1 MFATWEAYEPS
12 NQQTAKTRGFRVKI
26 FPRILMRWFD
36 EGVICGQNMADVAP
50 LLKENGEP
58 FKVAVLI
65 PTINN
70 ADELEIVLE
79 RLSKQTYPDFEVV
92 ISDSKSKDHTKEVCE
107 KYGATWI
114 DDPSRN
120 RANAC
125 NYALEQMD
133 HDLVLFTDDD
143 TIPPLDWVEKL
154 VRWFDDPKVGAVG
167 GPNFAPDED
176 PFGAKCAD
184 VAFCTK
190 FMTAGTRYGA
200 QPKGKLVPITH
211 NPGVNCAHRMVNLR
225 EVGFFEDG
233 CIGAE
238 DVVLDAK
245 IQRKGHKLFIDPEN
259 VMPHRRRR
267 PFRPYM
273 KQMRNY
279 GYTRMV
285 ANKRWPEIAEWS
297 HTAIGFFPW
306 IVVAA
311 AISVIFGAATGG
323 AASDTWFTLSGE
335 WDISRIAFHI
345 PLGLAGIYIGI
356 SWLGAAIGTSPHRS
370 IGTVFLAPLFVFL
383 AHWAYGAGVNKAWK
397 EIRRTGGSAGVGE
410 QIDDRIRTA

>member
-1 MFATWEAYEPS
+1 MS
-12 NQQTAKTRGFRVKI
+12 
-26 FPRILMRWFD
+26 LRWFD
-36 EGVICGQNMADVAP
+36 EGGIIGHIMGEVSP
-50 LLKENGEP
+50 LLKDDGEAY
-58 FKVAVLI
+58 KIAILI

-70 ADELEIVLE
+70 ADELDIVLE
-79 RLSKQTYPDFEVV
+79 RLSKQTYSDFE
-92 ISDSKSKDHTKEVCE
+92 IIIADSKSKDHTKDVCE

-120 RANAC
+120 RADAC
-125 NYALEQMD
+125 NFALNQMD

-143 TIPPLDWVEKL
+143 TVPPLDWVEKL
-154 VRWFDDPKVGAVG
+154 VRWFKDPEVGAVG
-167 GPNFAPDED
+167 GPNFAPDDD

-200 QPKGKLVPITH
+200 QPKGELVPITH
-211 NPGVNCAHRMVNLR
+211 NPGVNCAHRMANLR
-225 EVGFFEDG
+225 EVNFFEPG

-245 IQRKGHKLFIDPEN
+245 IQRAGHKLFIDPTN
-259 VMPHRRRR
+259 VMPHRRRL

-285 ANKRWPEIAEWS
+285 ANKRWPEISEWS

-306 IVVAA
+306 IVIA
-311 AISVIFGAATGG
+311 AIGCL
-323 AASDTWFTLSGE
+323 ASGLWMSGFNVWPTDDLVARSLIHVPGTLMV
-335 WDISRIAFHI
+335 
-345 PLGLAGIYIGI
+345 IYILI

-383 AHWAYGAGVNKAWK
+383 AQWAYGQGVNKAWR
-397 EIRRTGGSAGVGE
+397 EIRRTGGRAGEGA
-410 QIDDRIRTA
+410 QIDDRVRTA

>member
-1 MFATWEAYEPS
+1 MSQSTGPIMAE
-12 NQQTAKTRGFRVKI
+12 QTGRAV
-26 FPRILMRWFD
+26 
-36 EGVICGQNMADVAP
+36 DV
-50 LLKENGEP
+50 LLKP
-58 FKVAVLI
+58 DRTPYKTAVLI

-70 ADELEIVLE
+70 ADELDIVLE
-79 RLSKQTYPDFEVV
+79 RLSRQTYPHFEVV
-92 ISDSKSKDHTKEVCE
+92 ISDSKSKDHTKQVCE

-120 RANAC
+120 RADAC
-125 NYALEQMD
+125 NFALQQMD

-154 VRWFDDPKVGAVG
+154 VRWFDNPDVGAVG
-167 GPNFAPDED
+167 GPNFAPDSD
-176 PFGAKCAD
+176 SFGSKCAD

-200 QPKGKLVPITH
+200 QPKGELVPITH
-211 NPGVNCAHRMVNLR
+211 NPGVNCAHRMAHLR
-225 EVGFFEDG
+225 EVGFFEEG

-245 IQRKGHKLFIDPEN
+245 IQRAGHKLFIDPSN

-267 PFRPYM
+267 PFKPYM

-285 ANKRWPEIAEWS
+285 ANKRWPEIAVWS

-306 IVVAA
+306 LAILTLACVTLGALLGGFAA
-311 AISVIFGAATGG
+311 E
-323 AASDTWFTLSGE
+323 TWFTLEGD
-335 WDISRIAFHI
+335 WTLARILAHI
-345 PLGLAGIYIGI
+345 PAGFIAADICLA
-356 SWLGAAIGTSPHRS
+356 WLGAAIGTSPHRS
-370 IGTVFLAPLFVFL
+370 FGTVLLAPLFVFL
-383 AHWAYGAGVNKAWK
+383 AHWAYGQGVNKAWR
-397 EIRRTGGSAGVGE
+397 EIRRTGGRAGEGS
-410 QIDDRIRTA
+410 QIDDRVRTA

>member
-1 MFATWEAYEPS
+1 MSEVS
-12 NQQTAKTRGFRVKI
+12 
-26 FPRILMRWFD
+26 
-36 EGVICGQNMADVAP
+36 P
-50 LLKENGEP
+50 LLKEDGEP
-58 FKVAVLI
+58 YKVAVLI

-70 ADELEIVLE
+70 ADELDIVLE
-79 RLSKQTYPDFEVV
+79 RLSKQTYNEFEIV
-92 ISDSKSKDHTKEVCE
+92 ISDSKSKDHTKSVCD
-107 KYGATWI
+107 KYGVTWI

-120 RANAC
+120 RADAC
-125 NYALEQMD
+125 NYALKQMD

-143 TIPPLDWVEKL
+143 TVPPLDWVEKL

-167 GPNFAPDED
+167 GPNFAPDDD

-211 NPGVNCAHRMVNLR
+211 NPGVNCAHRMANLR
-225 EVGFFEDG
+225 EVNFFEPG

-245 IQRKGHKLFIDPEN
+245 IQRAGHKLFIDPEN

-267 PFRPYM
+267 PFKPYM

-297 HTAIGFFPW
+297 HTAIGWFPW
-306 IVVAA
+306 IIIAA
-311 AISVIFGAATGG
+311 VISTGAGLY
-323 AASDTWFTLSGE
+323 LSGFNIMT
-335 WDISRIAFHI
+335 DDLLYRCLIHI
-345 PLGLAGIYIGI
+345 PGTLGLIYVLI
-356 SWLGAAIGTSPHRS
+356 SWLGAAIGTSPHRN
-370 IGTVFLAPLFVFL
+370 IGTVFFAPLFVFL
-383 AHWAYGAGVNKAWK
+383 AHWAYGQGVNKAWR

>member
-1 MFATWEAYEPS
+1 MQSGFGNSMSEA
-12 NQQTAKTRGFRVKI
+12 
-26 FPRILMRWFD
+26 
-36 EGVICGQNMADVAP
+36 GQP
-50 LLKENGEP
+50 IPQLLKEDGTP
-58 FKVAVLI
+58 YSAAVLI

-70 ADELEIVLE
+70 ADELDIVLE
-79 RLSKQTYPDFEVV
+79 RLSKQTYPHFELV
-92 ISDSKSKDHTKEVCE
+92 ISDSKSKDHTKQVCE
-107 KYGATWI
+107 KYGARWI
-114 DDPSRN
+114 EDPSRN
-120 RANAC
+120 RADAC
-125 NYALEQMD
+125 NFAFEQMD
-133 HDLVLFTDDD
+133 HDIVLFTDDD

-154 VRWFDDPKVGAVG
+154 IRWFEDPKVGAVG
-167 GPNFAPDED
+167 GPNFAPDSD

-200 QPKGKLVPITH
+200 QPKGVLVPIHH
-211 NPGVNCAHRMVNLR
+211 NPGVNCAHRMANLR
-225 EVGFFEDG
+225 EVGFFEEG

-245 IQRKGHKLFIDPEN
+245 IQRAGHKIFIDPTN
-259 VMPHRRRR
+259 VMPHRRRL

-285 ANKRWPEIAEWS
+285 ANKRWPEIAEKS

-306 IVVAA
+306 LVVASVA
-311 AISVIFGAATGG
+311 AMIWGCATGG
-323 AASDTWFTLSGE
+323 AASEYWFALSGE
-335 WDISRIAFHI
+335 WTMSRIAFHI
-345 PLGLAGIYIGI
+345 PLGLMAFYIGL

-383 AHWAYGAGVNKAWK
+383 AHWAYGQGVNKAWK
-397 EIRRTGGSAGVGE
+397 EIRKTGGSAGVGN
-410 QIDDRIRTA
+410 QIDDRVRTA

>member
-1 MFATWEAYEPS
+1 MHLFHMYGARRHDMVEP
-12 NQQTAKTRGFRVKI
+12 V
-26 FPRILMRWFD
+26 
-36 EGVICGQNMADVAP
+36 
-50 LLKENGEP
+50 LKEDGTP
-58 FKVAVLI
+58 FKVAILI

-70 ADELEIVLE
+70 ADELAIVLD
-79 RLSKQTYPDFEVV
+79 RLTRQTYPDLEIV
-92 ISDSKSKDHTKEVCE
+92 ISDSKSRDHTKDVCDE
-107 KYGATWI
+107 YGATWI
-114 DDPSRN
+114 EDPSTN
-120 RANAC
+120 RADAC
-125 NYALEQMD
+125 NYALKQMD

-143 TIPPLDWVEKL
+143 TIPPLDWAEKL
-154 VRWFDDPKVGAVG
+154 IRWFKDPEVGAVG

-200 QPKGKLVPITH
+200 QPRGELVPITH
-211 NPGVNCAHRMVNLR
+211 NPGVNCAHRMKNLR
-225 EVGFFEDG
+225 QVNFFEPG

-245 IQRKGHKLFIDPEN
+245 IQREGHKLFIDPSN

-267 PFRPYM
+267 PFKPYM

-285 ANKRWPEIAEWS
+285 ANKRWPEIATWS

-306 IVVAA
+306 LTALSMLALVAGT
-311 AISVIFGAATGG
+311 VTGG
-323 AASDTWFTLSGE
+323 ATDYPWFSIEGDWTW
-335 WDISRIAFHI
+335 SRVAVHGT
-345 PLGLAGIYIGI
+345 LGLMGLYIGL

-370 IGTVFLAPLFVFL
+370 IGTVALAPLFVFL
-383 AHWAYGAGVNKAWK
+383 AHWAYGQGVNKAWR
-397 EIRRTGGSAGVGE
+397 EIRRTGGVAGVGR
-410 QIDDRIRTA
+410 QIDDRERTL

>member
-1 MFATWEAYEPS
+1 MGGLTPLGMGEAS
-12 NQQTAKTRGFRVKI
+12 GS
-26 FPRILMRWFD
+26 
-36 EGVICGQNMADVAP
+36 VAP
-50 LLKENGEP
+50 LLKEDGKA
-58 FKVAVLI
+58 FKIAVLI

-70 ADELEIVLE
+70 ADELDIVLG
-79 RLSKQTYPDFEVV
+79 RLAKQTYSDFEVI
-92 ISDSKSKDHTKEVCE
+92 ISDSKSKDHTKDVCE

-114 DDPSRN
+114 EDPSRN
-120 RANAC
+120 RADAC
-125 NYALEQMD
+125 NYALRQMD
-133 HDLVLFTDDD
+133 HELVLFTDDD
-143 TIPPLDWVEKL
+143 TVPPLDWVEKL
-154 VRWFDDPKVGAVG
+154 VRWFDNPEVGAVG
-167 GPNFAPDED
+167 GPNFAPDDD

-200 QPKGKLVPITH
+200 QPKGELVPITH
-211 NPGVNCAHRMVNLR
+211 NPGVNCAHRMANLR
-225 EVGFFEDG
+225 EVDFFEPG

-245 IQRKGHKLFIDPEN
+245 IQRAGHKLFIDPSN

-267 PFRPYM
+267 PFKPYM

-285 ANKRWPEIAEWS
+285 ANKRWPEISAWS
-297 HTAIGFFPW
+297 HTAIGFFPV
-306 IVVAA
+306 IVVTALLA
-311 AISVIFGAATGG
+311 MLYGGLTGG
-323 AASDTWFTLSGE
+323 ADADLWFSLSGE
-335 WDISRIAFHI
+335 WDFSRVAFHI
-345 PLGLAGIYIGI
+345 PLGLVCTYIGI

-383 AHWAYGAGVNKAWK
+383 AQWAYGQGVIKAWR
-397 EIRRTGGSAGVGE
+397 EIRRTGGRAGEGA

>member
-1 MFATWEAYEPS
+1 MVEP
-12 NQQTAKTRGFRVKI
+12 V
-26 FPRILMRWFD
+26 
-36 EGVICGQNMADVAP
+36 
-50 LLKENGEP
+50 LKEDGTP
-58 FKVAVLI
+58 YKVAILI

-70 ADELEIVLE
+70 ADELDIVLD
-79 RLSKQTYPDFEVV
+79 RLSQQSYPDIEIV
-92 ISDSKSKDHTKEVCE
+92 ISDSKSKDHTKQVCD

-114 DDPSRN
+114 EDPSTN
-120 RANAC
+120 RADAC
-125 NYALEQMD
+125 NYALKQMD

-143 TIPPLDWVEKL
+143 TIPPLDWAEKL
-154 VRWFDDPKVGAVG
+154 IRWFKDPEVGAVG

-200 QPKGKLVPITH
+200 QPRGELVPITH
-211 NPGVNCAHRMVNLR
+211 NPGVNCAHRMANLR
-225 EVGFFEDG
+225 QVNFFEPG

-245 IQRKGHKLFIDPEN
+245 IQREGHKLFIDPSN

-267 PFRPYM
+267 PFKPYM

-285 ANKRWPEIAEWS
+285 ANKRWPEIATWS

-306 IVVAA
+306 LTALSVLALVAG
-311 AISVIFGAATGG
+311 VIGGG
-323 AASDTWFTLSGE
+323 ATDYPWFSIDGDWTWSRLAVHGTL
-335 WDISRIAFHI
+335 
-345 PLGLAGIYIGI
+345 GIMGFYIGL

-370 IGTVFLAPLFVFL
+370 IGTIALAPLFVFL
-383 AHWAYGAGVNKAWK
+383 AHWAYGQGVNKAWR
-397 EIRRTGGSAGVGE
+397 EIRRTGGAAGVGR
-410 QIDDRIRTA
+410 QIDDRERTL